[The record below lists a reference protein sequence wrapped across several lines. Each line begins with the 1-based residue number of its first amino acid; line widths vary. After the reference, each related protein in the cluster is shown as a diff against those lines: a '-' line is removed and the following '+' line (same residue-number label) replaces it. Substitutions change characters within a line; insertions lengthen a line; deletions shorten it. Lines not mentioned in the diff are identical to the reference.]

1 MLLGKDYNNI
11 KFKYTGLRK
20 GEKLNE
26 ELFFSEE
33 KTNKTL
39 IDCILATQENLF
51 KVSSIDYN
59 KLIFHIQK
67 NNIQEALS
75 LFKKILPEYKLDE

>member
-1 MLLGKDYNNI
+1 MENI
-11 KFKYTGLRK
+11 KL
-20 GEKLNE
+20 
-26 ELFFSEE
+26 

-39 IDCILATQENLF
+39 IDGILATQEILF

-75 LFKKILPEYKLDE
+75 LFKKIMPEYKLDE